1 MTSVRQLVT
10 CGTPFALAVV
20 GQSGATSGSWDPSPE
35 CDGSTMDKGLT
46 NMRTTA
52 KITLGVL
59 ALVLSG
65 AQAQAQNTCSAN
77 PCSVNDTVKVT
88 VTTVLRL
95 TVGAAATTLTAPNEA
110 AYDAGFQLDN
120 GPVAGIKANRAW
132 TLKVSANAVSWT
144 AANGA
149 RAGKPAA
156 DLLWSTS
163 SGGTYTGFSTTPATF
178 FSGATGTGN
187 SSATMYYK
195 TLWAYS
201 SDTPGDYS
209 LVVVFTLSAP

>member
-1 MTSVRQLVT
+1 
-10 CGTPFALAVV
+10 
-20 GQSGATSGSWDPSPE
+20 
-35 CDGSTMDKGLT
+35 
-46 NMRTTA
+46 MRITA
-52 KITLGVL
+52 KVTLGVL
-59 ALVLSG
+59 ALVLS
-65 AQAQAQNTCSAN
+65 ATQAQAQNTCSAN

-88 VTTVLRL
+88 VATVLRL
-95 TVGAAATTLTAPNEA
+95 TLGASATTLTAPNES

-120 GPVAGIKANRAW
+120 GPVAGIKSNRAW
-132 TLKVSANAVSWT
+132 TLKISANATTWT

-187 SSATMYYK
+187 ASSQIYYR

-201 SDTPGDYS
+201 ADTPGDYS